1 MDFDMDQIENK
12 FIKYNRNNIVLT
24 GEEID
29 ILQMYNIDYTNCH
42 SINEL
47 ISLIEFK
54 KDDSNFDD
62 LDWVEANLAEFNY
75 YHNTNK

>member
-1 MDFDMDQIENK
+1 MEMDEEALK
-12 FIKYNRNNIVLT
+12 RFIKYQKKGIILT

-29 ILQMYNIDYTNCH
+29 ILDAYGIDYTKCI
-42 SINEL
+42 SVNEL
-47 ISLIEFK
+47 ISLIERS

-75 YHNTNK
+75 YHNTHK